1 MPNVLPAQTFDTLSA
16 AVGVLTAMITPAL
29 LISAS
34 GTYILSTSNRLGRV
48 VDRVRTITDR
58 LDTMVHSPTTDMLEE
73 RCQMLKEQM
82 AGLRVRA
89 TLLQRILTIFYS
101 AAGLFMLTSVAI
113 GLDALFDRHNSL
125 HWLPVALGLAGASA
139 LLYGSI
145 MLIREARMAVS
156 SLRQEMEFFDS
167 LMRLGGEKGTACG
180 DGTKGQ
186 IAK

>member
-1 MPNVLPAQTFDTLSA
+1 MPSVLPSQYVDTLSA
-16 AVGVLTAMITPAL
+16 ALGVLTAMITPAL

-58 LDTMVHSPTTDMLEE
+58 LDAMVHSPNTDMLEE
-73 RCQMLKEQM
+73 RCRMLKEQM

-89 TLLQRILTIFYS
+89 TMLQRILTIFYS

-113 GLDALFDRHNSL
+113 GLDALFDRHSL

-180 DGTKGQ
+180 DGTKRQ